1 MEGTYCGKLCEECQH
16 KEMLQC
22 PGCKEG
28 PGKAWNCECELAKC
42 CRDKGHQN
50 CTTCSYSTSCGKLR
64 GRNSEP
70 EQRLRKREDE
80 KKKKKMIEGKAVFL
94 GKWLWILFWLII
106 PSTVAGIMTNENL
119 VAVLPGLNLPGQ
131 ILQVATL
138 LLYGGVLIKIACE
151 DERYKTAGVC
161 CLISAGVSVLV
172 TILSYGKETPGW
184 TLLFTIPAMIVSLVG
199 EYNEYSAHA
208 EVAGDVSPELF
219 DKWTN
224 LWKWFIGMTLGL
236 LGSIVLMLII
246 PILGLIVALVTAIGT
261 VVVSILKLV
270 YLYRTAKTF
279 REYSGSV

>member
-1 MEGTYCGKLCEECQH
+1 M
-16 KEMLQC
+16 
-22 PGCKEG
+22 
-28 PGKAWNCECELAKC
+28 
-42 CRDKGHQN
+42 
-50 CTTCSYSTSCGKLR
+50 
-64 GRNSEP
+64 
-70 EQRLRKREDE
+70 
-80 KKKKKMIEGKAVFL
+80 
-94 GKWLWILFWLII
+94 
-106 PSTVAGIMTNENL
+106 
-119 VAVLPGLNLPGQ
+119 
-131 ILQVATL
+131 
-138 LLYGGVLIKIACE
+138 
-151 DERYKTAGVC
+151 
-161 CLISAGVSVLV
+161 LV